1 MSSRRT
7 NRAPDPLRL
16 GWVLVA
22 SGGAAR
28 AQNAPECPPSRL
40 SPSERPEAG
49 AWADAVEALARELT
63 FTDRPWSCAGA
74 TIAVQGQGR
83 GPSTVEVLLPDGLL
97 LRRHVAAAAEL
108 VPTVEGMLTVGRS
121 APPAAAPPT
130 AALPSPPPAAPL
142 RYDHERP
149 APVMVAAAP
158 RPAAA
163 PGRVVFHFDG
173 ELVYRAAGAPLYS
186 TPGLRA
192 STAIRVG
199 RWGVTAGIQFETL
212 SVAWSDEPR
221 DLSVESWSAGLGVA
235 WFAHLGRGL
244 VGLGPTVAI
253 LSSSITA
260 SDLAGRSQDEIAQA
274 RVGLALSWRSRSE
287 GLALLLGARADV
299 SAGSPFGSA
308 RDYNPTLP
316 PPPTWGVQATAGVSY
331 GARP

>member
-7 NRAPDPLRL
+7 HRAPDPLRL

-40 SPSERPEAG
+40 SPSERTEAG
-49 AWADAVEALARELT
+49 TWADALDALARELS

-74 TIAVQGQGR
+74 TIAVQAQGR
-83 GPSTVEVLLPDGLL
+83 GPSTVEVVLPDGLL

-108 VPTVEGMLTVGRS
+108 VPTVEGMLTVGRT
-121 APPAAAPPT
+121 PPPT
-130 AALPSPPPAAPL
+130 PAALPAPPPAAPFD
-142 RYDHERP
+142 YDHERP
-149 APVMVAAAP
+149 PPVVVVAAP
-158 RPAAA
+158 RPDAS

-173 ELVYRAAGAPLYS
+173 ELVYRAAGAPLNS

-192 STAIRVG
+192 GAAIRVG
-199 RWGVTAGIQFETL
+199 RWGVTAGIQYETL
-212 SVAWSDEPR
+212 SVAWSDDPL
-221 DLSVESWSAGLGVA
+221 DFSVESWSAGLGVA
-235 WFAHLGRGL
+235 WFAPLGRGL
-244 VGLGPTVAI
+244 LGLGPTVAI

-274 RVGLALSWRSRSE
+274 RVGLALSWRSRAE
-287 GLALLLGARADV
+287 GLGLLLGARADV
-299 SAGSPFGSA
+299 SGGSLFGSA